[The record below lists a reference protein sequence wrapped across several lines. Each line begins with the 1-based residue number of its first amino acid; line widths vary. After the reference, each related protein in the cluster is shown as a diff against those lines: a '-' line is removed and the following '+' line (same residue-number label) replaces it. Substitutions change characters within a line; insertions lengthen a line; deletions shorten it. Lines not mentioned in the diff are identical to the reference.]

1 MYGDLVKMEKLFN
14 LLYRQTKHS
23 SVLILIILTEELFFS
38 NFVTVLN
45 DNHQSITK
53 NHEKL
58 F

>member
-1 MYGDLVKMEKLFN
+1 MYGDLVKMENYLTSF
-14 LLYRQTKHS
+14 KHS
-23 SVLILIILTEELFFS
+23 SVLILIILTEEVFFS

-45 DNHQSITK
+45 NNHQSITK

>member
-14 LLYRQTKHS
+14 FLYRQTKHS
-23 SVLILIILTEELFFS
+23 SVLILTEELFFS

-45 DNHQSITK
+45 NNHQSITK